1 MKLWSSCKSVN
12 SLINNK
18 LCHLDQHIMTL
29 RKFYCINVEICQS
42 GQRITLNGA
51 QYQLIKYLMCLD
63 QESTTNNRTQS
74 LSNNFKIYLLVK
86 ATSLTSHLRVFSKN
100 LQMFIKKNIRTNLTI
115 TLSRKLIKKIE

>member
-1 MKLWSSCKSVN
+1 MKLWISCKSVN

-29 RKFYCINVEICQS
+29 RKFYCINVEIYQS
-42 GQRITLNGA
+42 GQRIIRNGE

-86 ATSLTSHLRVFSKN
+86 ATSLTSHMRVFSKN